1 MHVYPLRNQDR
12 PVPMTKSNR
21 LRELADVLGV
31 PVNAFWT
38 SKECYHL
45 HAEADGTRWLVTLDE
60 QGRPVVR
67 RIDGDQGTREECVSL
82 FLRHDGETPQHDAM
96 IALID
101 LLLRTHLKN

>member
-1 MHVYPLRNQDR
+1 
-12 PVPMTKSNR
+12 MTKSNR

-67 RIDGDQGTREECVSL
+67 RIDGDQGTGDQGTREECVSL

-101 LLLRTHLKN
+101 LLLRAHLKN